1 MSNQSYLP
9 KKDAELLPWSSN
21 FTTIVTENAGSWEI
35 PTTEVANLQSRLSA
49 FESLIAQAQSP
60 VRNSII
66 VSEKNG
72 ARKTLIAAIRELVN
86 FRLKNPV
93 ITDSQLVT
101 LGLHPR
107 DKTRKPCPVPVTY
120 PGLQIDR
127 SVIRQLTVHYRDAG
141 SERKAKP
148 AGVHGVEIRWSILSA
163 PPTHVDNL
171 IVSSFCTKTPFMLS
185 FDEDDSGKRV
195 YFCARWENKRG
206 EKGPW
211 SEIVGAV
218 IP

>member
-1 MSNQSYLP
+1 MAYQTYLSR
-9 KKDAELLPWSSN
+9 KDAELLPWSSN
-21 FTTIVTENAGSWEI
+21 FLAIITTNAESWDI
-35 PTTEVANLQSRLSA
+35 PTTEVTNLQSKLSD
-49 FESLIAQAQSP
+49 FELLVAQSKSP

-66 VSEKNG
+66 VSEKN
-72 ARKTLIAAIRELVN
+72 AKKKELLATIREMVN

-93 ITDSQLVT
+93 ITDSQLVM

-107 DKTRKPCPVPVTY
+107 DKTRTPSPVPVTY
-120 PGLQIDR
+120 PELQINS
-127 SVIRQLTVHYRDAG
+127 SVIRQLTIQYRDNG
-141 SERKAKP
+141 SEKKAKP
-148 AGVHGVEIRWSILSA
+148 AGVHGVEIRWSILSV

-171 IVSSFCTKTPFMLS
+171 IVSSFCTRPPFFLS
-185 FDEDDSGKRV
+185 FNEDDRGKWV

-206 EKGPW
+206 KKGPW